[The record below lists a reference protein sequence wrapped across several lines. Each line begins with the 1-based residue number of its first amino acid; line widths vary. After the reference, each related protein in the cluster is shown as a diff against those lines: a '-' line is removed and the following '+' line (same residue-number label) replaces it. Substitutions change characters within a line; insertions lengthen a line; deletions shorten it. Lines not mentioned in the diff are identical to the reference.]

1 MTKVARSAKTEKK
14 PVMTAQKALKGDR
27 RAENKNT
34 LLTAAEL
41 PSPVLAG
48 RDFLSNLDMSV
59 AELRVV
65 MDTAHSMK
73 RGEWREVKP
82 LAGLS
87 LALVFEKASLRTRT
101 TFDVGMYQLGGHAI
115 TLSNAEIGL
124 GTRERVSDVAHN
136 LERWVDGVM
145 GRVYLQQT
153 LNELADHASIPVIN
167 GLSDML
173 HPAQLLADYQTI
185 EEEFGTDLRGRRVV
199 YIGDGNNLA
208 NSHIHM
214 GSLTGTE
221 VTIVT
226 PVGYEPNGAVLMDAV
241 RRGANVTLTNDLG
254 AIAGAHVLYTD
265 VWISMGMEA
274 EADIRRRAFR
284 GYQVTPA
291 MLDTIAPDGIF
302 LHCLPAHYGE
312 ETVPE
317 ATEHPKSRVFD
328 QAENRLH
335 AQKALMYHLMGHL
348 KPRW

>member
-1 MTKVARSAKTEKK
+1 MTKVARSSAKSRTAKKSQPATNNPALLTPEKLPA
-14 PVMTAQKALKGDR
+14 PVM
-27 RAENKNT
+27 
-34 LLTAAEL
+34 
-41 PSPVLAG
+41 AG
-48 RDFLSNLDMSV
+48 RDFLSNLDMTPG
-59 AELRVV
+59 ELRAVL
-65 MDTAHSMK
+65 DTAHAMK
-73 RGEWREVKP
+73 RGEWRGVKP
-82 LAGLS
+82 LSGLS
-87 LALVFEKASLRTRT
+87 LALIFEKASLRTRT

-115 TLSNAEIGL
+115 TLSNQEIGL
-124 GTRERVSDVAHN
+124 GTRERVSDVARN

-153 LNELADHASIPVIN
+153 LQELADHAAIPVIN

-185 EEEFGTDLRGRRVV
+185 EAEFGPDLRGRRVV

-208 NSHIHM
+208 NSHIHL
-214 GSLTGTE
+214 GILTGTD

-226 PVGYEPNGAVLMDAV
+226 PVGYEPNGSVLMDAV
-241 RRGANVTLTNDLG
+241 KRGAQVTLTNDLSAVEG
-254 AIAGAHVLYTD
+254 ADVLYTD
-265 VWISMGMEA
+265 VWISMGQEA

-291 MLDTIAPDGIF
+291 MLDTIAPHGIF

-335 AQKALMYHLMGHL
+335 AQKALLYHVMGEM

>member
-1 MTKVARSAKTEKK
+1 MTLDAPARLTPDTLPP
-14 PVMTAQKALKGDR
+14 PVM
-27 RAENKNT
+27 
-34 LLTAAEL
+34 
-41 PSPVLAG
+41 AG
-48 RDFLSNLDMSV
+48 RDFLSNLDMTPE
-59 AELRVV
+59 ELRAVL
-65 MDTAHSMK
+65 DTAHSMR
-73 RGEWREVKP
+73 RGEWRDVKP
-82 LAGLS
+82 LSGLS
-87 LALVFEKASLRTRT
+87 LALIFEKPSLRTRT

-115 TLSNAEIGL
+115 TLSNQEIGL
-124 GTRERVSDVAHN
+124 GTRERVSDVARN

-153 LNELADHASIPVIN
+153 LQELADHAAIPVIN

-185 EEEFGTDLRGRRVV
+185 EAEFGPDLRGRRVV
-199 YIGDGNNLA
+199 YLGDGNNLA

-214 GSLTGTE
+214 GILTGTA
-221 VTIVT
+221 VTVVT
-226 PVGYEPNGAVLMDAV
+226 PVGYEPNAGVLMDAV
-241 RRGANVTLTNDLG
+241 KAGVEVTLTNDLAAVEG
-254 AIAGAHVLYTD
+254 ADVLYTD
-265 VWISMGMEA
+265 VWISMGQEA

-291 MLDTIAPDGIF
+291 MLETIAPHGIF

-335 AQKALMYHLMGHL
+335 AQKALLYHLMGGM